1 MSAPEEEFYSEER
14 WENWLARLRE
24 EDLDLEEEES
34 RRLLW
39 NLQDDVAIAVAKVL
53 KAYDA
58 DELDD
63 GDAHDELDDISSVVL
78 AQPEFDDED
87 TAMLVD
93 DLQTKLV
100 VVFYAAE
107 TFVEDGAATDGD
119 AADYIDAAA
128 DAEATADADEDL
140 DRALWLAACAG
151 TRVIDGED
159 LDVGLAEDLE
169 SGLVEAWVDGL
180 FSLQDALADPEVVED
195 EDDE

>member
-14 WENWLARLRE
+14 WENWLSRLRE
-24 EDLDLEEEES
+24 EELDLENEES

-63 GDAHDELDDISSVVL
+63 AEARDELDDISSVVL

-107 TFVEDGAATDGD
+107 TYVEEGPAQDGD

-128 DAEATADADEDL
+128 DAEATAEADEDL

-151 TRVIDGED
+151 TRVIDGEE
-159 LDVGLAEDLE
+159 LDVALAEDLE

-195 EDDE
+195 DEE

>member
-14 WENWLARLRE
+14 WENWLTRLRE
-24 EDLDLEEEES
+24 EDLDLEEEDS

-53 KAYDA
+53 KAHDA
-58 DELDD
+58 GELDD
-63 GDAHDELDDISSVVL
+63 ETAHEELDDISQVVL
-78 AQPEFDDED
+78 AEPGIEDED

-100 VVFYAAE
+100 VVFYAADQYVDE
-107 TFVEDGAATDGD
+107 GPADEAD
-119 AADYIDAAA
+119 AAGYIDAAA
-128 DAEATADADEDL
+128 EAEATAEADEDL

-151 TRVIDGED
+151 TRVIDGEE
-159 LDVGLAEDLE
+159 LAVEIAEDLE

-195 EDDE
+195 DDA

>member
-24 EDLDLEEEES
+24 EDLDLEEEDS

-58 DELDD
+58 GDLDD
-63 GDAHDELDDISSVVL
+63 ETAHEELDDISQVVL
-78 AQPEFDDED
+78 ADPGIEDED

-100 VVFYAAE
+100 VVFYAADQY
-107 TFVEDGAATDGD
+107 VDDGAADEAD
-119 AADYIDAAA
+119 APGYIDAAA
-128 DAEATADADEDL
+128 EAEATADADEDL

-151 TRVIDGED
+151 TRVIDGEE
-159 LDVGLAEDLE
+159 LAVEVAEDLE

-195 EDDE
+195 DDA